1 MMILNEKM
9 VKQLGEFCNR
19 ESLENY
25 VALMEDTANKFLDN
39 DEVCSTAEE
48 TLDYVRALLRLRDDL
63 RNIME
68 AMKE

>member
-1 MMILNEKM
+1 MMMLNEKM

-25 VALMEDTANKFLDN
+25 VALMEDTASKFLDN

-63 RNIME
+63 RNIMV